1 MVDKVVNQSIEKE
14 MRRSYIDYAMS
25 VIVGRAL
32 PDVRDGLKPVHRRIM
47 YAMHDMGLHH
57 NRAHKKC
64 ARVVGDVLGKYHPH
78 GDSAAYSAL
87 VRMAQDFSLRYPL
100 VDGQGNFGSLDGDSA
115 AAMRYTEC
123 RLSRI
128 AGDLMLDIEK
138 NTVDFTDNFDASM
151 KEPSV
156 LPSRFPNLLV
166 NGSTGIAVG
175 MATNMPPHNLSE
187 VADALVLVLDDPEA
201 ELADIMEHIRG
212 PDFPTGGT
220 IHGVS
225 GILSAYRTGRGKV
238 RVRAK
243 VIMETADNGR
253 PRIVITEIPFM
264 VNKANLVENI
274 ANLVKDK
281 RIEGVSDLRDE
292 SDRNGMRI
300 VVELSRDAIEDVVLN
315 QLYKHTRMED
325 TFGIINLALVDNKPV
340 LMGLKTMLNH
350 YISHRNEVVLRRT
363 AYDLE
368 QARKRHHILEG
379 LMRAL
384 DNLDAAIETIRE
396 SLNPESARNA
406 LMALLSLSEEQ
417 AKAILDMRL
426 QKLTGME
433 MESLRDEYRSVTA
446 VIFDLEDIL
455 ANDYRV
461 RAIIRNEV
469 LEMKESFG
477 DARRTQIDY
486 QDIDMDIEDLIP
498 KEDLAIVIT
507 QDSYIKSIPLETY
520 RAQARGGK
528 GLIGMGTKEEDQV
541 VDLFV
546 ASTHDYVLFF
556 TSTGRLHWMK
566 GYRIPSGGRHARGK
580 PMVNLLSDL
589 EPGEKVV
596 NTICVSDFPE
606 DRFLVFST
614 KRGIVK
620 KTSLHAF
627 KNVRVRGIK
636 AIRMDEGDELVGTR
650 LTDGSSQ
657 IMIATRMGQ
666 AVRFN
671 ENEVRPTGRDTRG
684 VKGITLRLD
693 DEVVGMATVLDEDT
707 VLSIT
712 EEGYGKVS
720 QVLDYRHTHRAGKGV
735 ITIKTGDRNGYVV
748 AVRCVDP
755 EGELIVM
762 SSEGKIIRLAVNE
775 IRVVGRNT
783 MGVRIMH
790 LSPGEKVVAVVPLG
804 RSECPEEA
812 PEGLSEVDLE

>member
-1 MVDKVVNQSIEKE
+1 MDDNVVNQSIEKE

-32 PDVRDGLKPVHRRIM
+32 PDVRDGLKPVHRKIM
-47 YAMHDMGLHH
+47 FAMHDMGLHH

-78 GDSAAYSAL
+78 GDQAAYSAL

-128 AGDLMLDIEK
+128 AGDLLSDIDK
-138 NTVDFTDNFDASM
+138 DTVDFVDNFDGSM

-175 MATNMPPHNLSE
+175 MTTNIPPHNLSE
-187 VADALVLVLDDPEA
+187 VADALVLLLDDPES
-201 ELADIMEHIRG
+201 ELADLMEHIRG

-220 IHGVS
+220 IHGVN

-243 VIMETADNGR
+243 VLKEAADNGR
-253 PRIVITEIPFM
+253 TRFVITEIPFM
-264 VNKANLVENI
+264 VNKASLVESI
-274 ANLVKDK
+274 AELVKEK
-281 RIEGVSDLRDE
+281 RIEGISDLRDE

-300 VVELSRDAIEDVVLN
+300 VVELSRDAIDDVVLN
-315 QLYKHTRMED
+315 QLYKHTKMED

-340 LMGLKTMLNH
+340 QMDLKTMLSH
-350 YISHRNEVVLRRT
+350 YISHRHDVVLRRT

-384 DNLDAAIETIRE
+384 DNLDETIETIRE
-396 SLNPESARNA
+396 SINPESARNA
-406 LMALLSLSEEQ
+406 LMTLLSLSEEQ

-433 MESLRDEYRSVTA
+433 MESLRDEYRTVTA
-446 VIFDLEDIL
+446 VIIDLEDIL
-455 ANDYRV
+455 ANDHRV
-461 RAIIRNEV
+461 RAIIRTEL
-469 LEMKESFG
+469 LEMKESYG
-477 DARRTQIDY
+477 DARRTQISY
-486 QDIDMDIEDLIP
+486 QDIDMDTEDLIP

-507 QDSYIKSIPLETY
+507 QDSYIKSIPLDTY
-520 RAQARGGK
+520 RSQARGGK

-546 ASTHDYVLFF
+546 TSTHDYVLFL

-566 GYRIPSGGRHARGK
+566 GYNIPSGGRHARGK

-606 DRFLVFST
+606 DLFLVFCT

-620 KTSLHAF
+620 KTSLNAF
-627 KNVRVRGIK
+627 KNVRVKGIK
-636 AIRMDEGDELVGTR
+636 AIRMDEDDELVGTR
-650 LTDGSSQ
+650 LTDGSRQ
-657 IMIATRMGQ
+657 IVMATRMGQ

-671 ENEVRPTGRDTRG
+671 ENEVRSTGRDTRG
-684 VKGITLRLD
+684 VKGITLRPD
-693 DEVVGMATVLDEDT
+693 DEVVSMAAVSDEDT
-707 VLSIT
+707 LLSIT
-712 EEGYGKVS
+712 EEGYGKIS
-720 QVLDYRHTHRAGKGV
+720 QVSDYRHTHRSGKGV
-735 ITIKTGDRNGYVV
+735 ITIKTGERNGYVV
-748 AVRCVDP
+748 AVRTVDP

-762 SSEGKIIRLAVNE
+762 SSEGKIIRLKVNE

-783 MGVRIMH
+783 MGVRIMR
-790 LSPGEKVVAVVPLG
+790 LSPGEKVAAVVPLD
-804 RSECPEEA
+804 RSECPEEP
-812 PEGLSEVDLE
+812 PEALLE